1 MDTALG
7 TIASSTRAH
16 GRSTDAITIEIAVTV
31 ERTSDIDG
39 GSVASGELSDE
50 KHDSQTSA
58 SPV

>member
-1 MDTALG
+1 MG
-7 TIASSTRAH
+7 IASSTRAD